1 MGEVPLYLGTSW
13 KQNSEAASFPAC
25 AYAGPSKI
33 QSSQLPPR
41 HASTRRCAE

>member
-33 QSSQLPPR
+33 HPPR
-41 HASTRRCAE
+41 TLP